1 MFDCIPIYHFSDN
14 ENIAID
20 LTWQHLDDWI
30 SEVVSAMQFPSKWT
44 SEPRLPSTRTGSA
57 LGLLY
62 LQLLCYKPCKL
73 SHRLLSMKM
82 ITLTIETFY
91 FMKWQQF
98 RNRPFWNIHST
109 SETDEQSLRNTLKD
123 ENQFFLT

>member
-1 MFDCIPIYHFSDN
+1 MFPDICFSDN
-14 ENIAID
+14 ENIIIH
-20 LTWQHLDDWI
+20 LTWQHLDGWI

-44 SEPRLPSTRTGSA
+44 SAHRLQSTRTGSA

-62 LQLLCYKPCKL
+62 LQLLCHKPCKL
-73 SHRLLSMKM
+73 SHRLLLIKM
-82 ITLTIETFY
+82 ISLAIETFH
-91 FMKWQQF
+91 FIKWQKF
-98 RNRPFWNIHST
+98 RNGPFWNIHST